1 MDYLFNL
8 AAIGAAVGLGIYL
21 IRQHWQDNARDDL
34 QRRVF
39 SPTPGRR
46 EAQAAVFQRG
56 GHVEES
62 DAVSVD
68 FERYRVS
75 QFIPAMKF
83 LHQRIYI

>member
-1 MDYLFNL
+1 MDSLFNL

-21 IRQHWQDNARDDL
+21 FRNYWPDSARDGA

-46 EAQAAVFQRG
+46 EAQAAFSQG
-56 GHVEES
+56 GRVEES
-62 DAVSVD
+62 DARPVD

-75 QFIPAMKF
+75 Q
-83 LHQRIYI
+83 